1 MYQRVKEYIRRYHM
15 LDGKDR
21 VITGVSGGADSIC
34 LLFMLIEL
42 SKESDFSIVAVHVH
56 HGLRGDAADED
67 AAYVKAVCEEQG
79 IELRT
84 FYEDVR
90 GYAREKGL
98 TLEEAGRDI
107 RREIFL
113 KVLKEVSGT
122 KIALAHH
129 QNDNA
134 ETLVWNLCRG
144 CGLRGLGGIAP
155 AFGVWIRPLLC
166 LKREEIESYLENRGI
181 SYCTDES
188 NLTDDYTRNRIRS
201 HVIPYLEKQVNSRAV
216 FHMSETMEQMRRV
229 GEFVEQEV
237 KRYGKR
243 CVRYEDTSEDLS
255 DTAFTKAVLSE
266 KEFRQVPEALRGFIL
281 QDMICSVAEKRK
293 DIGNVHIR
301 ILEELFNRQVGR
313 LVYLPYGV
321 CARRCYDGI
330 ELFIQPSKININSGE
345 RKDCPAKSRVFERT
359 ADMVLFPENPY
370 TKWFDYDIIENTV
383 KIRHREPGDYIT
395 ISREGG
401 TQKLKQYFI
410 NEKIPGSLRDKIWLA
425 ADGKHIMWIVGY
437 RQNQKYQITDK
448 TRRIL
453 ELKFYGG
460 QDDGRKRKSD
470 DLRDRGYKE
479 D

>member
-21 VITGVSGGADSIC
+21 VIAGVSGGADSIC

-155 AFGVWIRPLLC
+155 AFGVWIRPLL
-166 LKREEIESYLENRGI
+166 KIGEYLIVRMSQTLRMIIRGI
-181 SYCTDES
+181 G
-188 NLTDDYTRNRIRS
+188 
-201 HVIPYLEKQVNSRAV
+201 
-216 FHMSETMEQMRRV
+216 F
-229 GEFVEQEV
+229 
-237 KRYGKR
+237 
-243 CVRYEDTSEDLS
+243 
-255 DTAFTKAVLSE
+255 
-266 KEFRQVPEALRGFIL
+266 EA
-281 QDMICSVAEKRK
+281 M
-293 DIGNVHIR
+293 
-301 ILEELFNRQVGR
+301 
-313 LVYLPYGV
+313 
-321 CARRCYDGI
+321 
-330 ELFIQPSKININSGE
+330 
-345 RKDCPAKSRVFERT
+345 
-359 ADMVLFPENPY
+359 
-370 TKWFDYDIIENTV
+370 
-383 KIRHREPGDYIT
+383 
-395 ISREGG
+395 
-401 TQKLKQYFI
+401 
-410 NEKIPGSLRDKIWLA
+410 
-425 ADGKHIMWIVGY
+425 
-437 RQNQKYQITDK
+437 
-448 TRRIL
+448 
-453 ELKFYGG
+453 
-460 QDDGRKRKSD
+460 
-470 DLRDRGYKE
+470 
-479 D
+479 